1 MTPLKL
7 SLKNFLHLP
16 GVLSEILNYQKML
29 FDESNASNYDVICN
43 VVQGSLWKEITAY
56 VD

>member
-16 GVLSEILNYQKML
+16 GVLSEILNYKKML
-29 FDESNASNYDVICN
+29 IDESNASNYDVICN